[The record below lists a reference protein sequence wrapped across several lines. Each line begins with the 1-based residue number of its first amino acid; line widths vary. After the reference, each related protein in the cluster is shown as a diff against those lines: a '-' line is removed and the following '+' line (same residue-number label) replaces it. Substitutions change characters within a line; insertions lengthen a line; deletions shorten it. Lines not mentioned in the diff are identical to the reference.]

1 MEEILIAVAVG
12 WVAGFFGAIFL
23 RKIRKKFDDRK
34 AEKEYQEWREAMESL
49 EIGESDSQIEL
60 STDPFFDDDFYSVI
74 DVDEIIRLGEE
85 FKAESRKTKKSK

>member
-1 MEEILIAVAVG
+1 MEEILIAVAAG
-12 WVAGFFGAIFL
+12 WVVGFFGAILL
-23 RKIRKKFDDRK
+23 RKIRQKFDDRK

-60 STDPFFDDDFYSVI
+60 SIDPFFDDDSYTVI